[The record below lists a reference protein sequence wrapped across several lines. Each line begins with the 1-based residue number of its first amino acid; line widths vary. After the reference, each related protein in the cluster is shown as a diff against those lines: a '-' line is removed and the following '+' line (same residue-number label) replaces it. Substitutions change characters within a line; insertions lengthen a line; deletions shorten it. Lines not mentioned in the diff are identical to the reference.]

1 MNILIFESII
11 RKKKTGKMMICLRC
25 SEADLR
31 VFGCS
36 SSRCSRLSSDGSSLS
51 VKVEVINILSSIEEN
66 KALLETGEM
75 WKFQQYKFIWKCWNF
90 SSWLYIFLI

>member
-1 MNILIFESII
+1 MNILILESII
-11 RKKKTGKMMICLRC
+11 RKKNRKNDDVLDVLRQI
-25 SEADLR
+25 SGM
-31 VFGCS
+31 FGCS

-90 SSWLYIFLI
+90 CSWLYIFLI

>member
-1 MNILIFESII
+1 M
-11 RKKKTGKMMICLRC
+11 
-25 SEADLR
+25 
-31 VFGCS
+31 FGCS

-75 WKFQQYKFIWKCWNF
+75 WKFQQYKFISVRTLCWPPNHRKVEDW
-90 SSWLYIFLI
+90 SEKQSLVSPAAK